1 VRAVT
6 FDFYET
12 LIHHRAGLGRSRSYL
27 DYLAA
32 AGLASDPWEHQVH
45 YDVFEYYAAAY
56 SPVLSPAAKKSFWA
70 EFTRRLFERTG
81 VRGPGSA
88 DFARHA
94 DAIRDLMGPSCFAI
108 FDDAFPVLEK
118 LKASGRRLAIVSDWQ
133 KGLAYFCEE
142 LGLAPYFEAIIVSAE
157 VGFQKPDPRIFEA
170 ARARLQLPAEEIL
183 HVGDRVEDVEGARAA
198 GFAAALL
205 IRSGEPALNVVPA
218 LAGVPVVRN
227 LLELLPLV

>member
-1 VRAVT
+1 VLAVT

-12 LIHHRAGLGRSRSYL
+12 LIYHRAGVGRSRSYL

-56 SPVLSPAAKKSFWA
+56 SPALPPAAKKTFWT
-70 EFTRRLFERTG
+70 EFTRLLFERTG

-108 FDDAFPVLEK
+108 FDDVFPVLEK
-118 LKASGRRLAIVSDWQ
+118 LKASGRRLAIISDWQ

-170 ARARLQLPAEEIL
+170 ARARLQLPAQEIL

-205 IRSGEPALNVVPA
+205 VRSGEPPMSGLPA
-218 LAGVPVVRN
+218 LAGVPVVRS
-227 LLELLPLV
+227 LSELLPLV